1 MYPARPGKQYVA
13 DDYHDILSKAMY
25 IAQQLVSDCLAL
37 LMSKQSFASYPVI
50 KNSPPRME
58 FCSTLN
64 ISKCPISEDFH
75 LGDQNT
81 ELLVN
86 VYNPIAHELK
96 HYLR

>member
-1 MYPARPGKQYVA
+1 MA

-37 LMSKQSFASYPVI
+37 LMSKQSSYSTYPVI

-58 FCSTLN
+58 FCSALN
-64 ISKCPISEDFH
+64 VSKCPISEDFH
-75 LGDQNT
+75 LIDQNA